1 MYKKLVRHGNGL
13 AIAIE
18 RSLLKTAGIDDSAKF
33 QVTAIP
39 GKGILIESINEVD
52 QKAFNKAKSKVFK
65 KYAKNIKRL
74 ADR

>member
-1 MYKKLVRHGNGL
+1 MEKKLVRHGNGL

-18 RSLLKTAGIDDSAKF
+18 RSLLKAAGIDENAKF

-39 GKGILIESINEVD
+39 GKGIMIESINEVD
-52 QKAFNKAKSKVFK
+52 QKAFNTAKNKVFR

-74 ADR
+74 ADK